1 MPDLRSVRVSERLAW
16 TATKNLRE
24 SVRDLVELLEMME
37 KENPLGEEAGVWT
50 IAG

>member
-1 MPDLRSVRVSERLAW
+1 MRVSARLAW

-24 SVRDLVELLEMME
+24 SVKDLAELLEMME
-37 KENPLGEEAGVWT
+37 KENPLGIQPGVWT